1 MTVWIDV
8 NTSRDV
14 GDVNHLKVFATE
26 LAANRWARKTT
37 RKALLLSIWSG
48 SKKPPPLEGAVTIP
62 HVRNAS
68 LSNWRY
74 NLARA
79 VYLAAIAVATLG
91 WLWLLTWMVKQLV

>member
-48 SKKPPPLEGAVTIP
+48 SK
-62 HVRNAS
+62 
-68 LSNWRY
+68 
-74 NLARA
+74 
-79 VYLAAIAVATLG
+79 
-91 WLWLLTWMVKQLV
+91 